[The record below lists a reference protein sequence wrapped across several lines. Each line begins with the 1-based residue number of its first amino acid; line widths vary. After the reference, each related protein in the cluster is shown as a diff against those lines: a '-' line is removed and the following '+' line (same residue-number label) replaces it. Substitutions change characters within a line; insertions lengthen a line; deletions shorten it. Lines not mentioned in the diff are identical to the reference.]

1 MDASADSQAI
11 VDRLLAEP
19 PVVHIVDTPTG
30 KAPGVWST
38 DESCYRFLARVA
50 ERGMRTL
57 ETGSGI
63 STALFA
69 AIGTHHR
76 CVTPAEVEADHL
88 RDYLTAQ
95 GISGERVQF
104 ELASSHVALP
114 ALNDT
119 LDLVFIDGAHGFP
132 APIIDWFYAGSLL
145 RRDGILVIDDI
156 PLPGVQVLLG
166 FLERDPR
173 WEQLEDTGKWAAYR
187 RHSEGSLLEGQW
199 DQLFYDVGGKP
210 PSVPRRVVRR
220 LRRMLAARGG

>member
-1 MDASADSQAI
+1 MDSQAI

-50 ERGMRTL
+50 QPGMRTL

-69 AIGTHHR
+69 ALGTHHR
-76 CVTPAEVEADHL
+76 CVTPAQEEADHL
-88 RDYLTAQ
+88 RDYFGAQ
-95 GISGERVQF
+95 GISGERVHF
-104 ELASSHVALP
+104 DVAPSHVALP
-114 ALNDT
+114 R
-119 LDLVFIDGAHGFP
+119 LDDAFDVVFIDGAHGFP

-145 RRDGILVIDDI
+145 RRDGVMVIDDI
-156 PLPGVQVLLG
+156 PLPGVRVLLG

-173 WEQLEDTGKWAAYR
+173 WEQLEHTGKWAAYR
-187 RHSEGSLLEGQW
+187 RHSDGSLLEGQW
-199 DQLFYDVGGKP
+199 DQLFYTGGGSP
-210 PSVPRRVVRR
+210 PSIPRRVVRR
-220 LRRMLAARGG
+220 LRRMIAER